1 MLSVKSIFTNIQ
13 IKNPGWPSWVCF
25 TETIKQRDFA
35 PKIVA
40 KWFNILVEKE
50 DYAKSEKKELLA
62 YLNTLTKCPEEG
74 IKSGVNEPGSV
85 VKKEEIINITSQN
98 KAL

>member
-1 MLSVKSIFTNIQ
+1 MLSVKSLFNNIQ
-13 IKNPGWPSWVCF
+13 IKNPYWPSWVCF
-25 TETIKQRDFA
+25 TETIKQRGFA

-40 KWFNILVEKE
+40 KWFNILVEKD

-74 IKSGVNEPGSV
+74 IQERVIEPESL
-85 VKKEEIINITSQN
+85 VKQEEIINITSQN